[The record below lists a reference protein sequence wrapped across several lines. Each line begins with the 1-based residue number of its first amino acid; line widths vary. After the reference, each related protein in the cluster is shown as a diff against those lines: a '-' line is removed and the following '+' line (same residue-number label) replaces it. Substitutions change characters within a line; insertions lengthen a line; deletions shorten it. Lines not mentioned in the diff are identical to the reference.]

1 MYSKIIEYNKMKI
14 TILHPFTPKSA
25 GVVEKSVPT
34 YHSQPHVKSMVNLAK
49 QQGFVCVMEY
59 FTSKI
64 FRYSISDTVL
74 KWDFYPVNFTLNGNH
89 KKWKKQFSKS
99 CLKQYEKD
107 TPDVTIINMS
117 GHSSLFS
124 YELSKVIL
132 KKRKKYIAMLG
143 GQHYTDI
150 TWAREYYKKA
160 HHILVHTNMQKK
172 EMENMEMFKNLDIR
186 VFPLGVD
193 CEVFKP
199 SHKQK
204 AALESPKL
212 LYVGR
217 IVEWKRVH
225 LAIEALNTLVKNGLN
240 NAILKIIGPT
250 SSENYLSE
258 LKDLV
263 KKYQL
268 SENVFFLGHKEHNEL
283 PQYFQEA
290 DLFVLPSDKE
300 TFGMVMIESMAC
312 GTPVAGIDCPGGPA
326 DVIANNEDGLLSSAE
341 NYSEVILDLFKNKEL
356 LREMKFNARK
366 KAVEKYSIEETTR
379 VLTESVNA
387 ALSSI

>member
-1 MYSKIIEYNKMKI
+1 MI
-14 TILHPFTPKSA
+14 
-25 GVVEKSVPT
+25 
-34 YHSQPHVKSMVNLAK
+34 NLAK

-64 FRYSISDTVL
+64 FRYSTLDVAL
-74 KWDFYPVNFTLNGNH
+74 KWNFYPVNFTLNGDH

-117 GHSSLFS
+117 GHSSPFS

-132 KKRKKYIAMLG
+132 KKGKKYIAMLG
-143 GQHYTDI
+143 GQHYTDVK
-150 TWAREYYKKA
+150 WAREYYKSA

-172 EMENMEMFKNLDIR
+172 SMENMEMFKNLDIR

-193 CEVFKP
+193 CEVFMPKD
-199 SHKQK
+199 QQDLI
-204 AALESPKL
+204 LENPKL

-217 IVEWKRVH
+217 IVEWKRIH
-225 LAIEALNTLVKNGLN
+225 LAIEALNTLVKNGFPT
-240 NAILKIIGPT
+240 AVLKIIGPT

-268 SENVFFLGHKEHNEL
+268 SENIFFLGHKEHNEL

-312 GTPVAGIDCPGGPA
+312 GTPVAGINCPGGPA
-326 DVIANNEDGLLSSAE
+326 DVIINNEDGLLSSPE
-341 NYSEVILDLFKNKEL
+341 NYSEAILDLFKNKGL
-356 LREMKFNARK
+356 LCEMKLNARK
-366 KAVEKYSIEETTR
+366 KAVEKYSIGETTR
-379 VLTESVNA
+379 VLAESVNS
-387 ALSSI
+387 ALQSL

>member
-1 MYSKIIEYNKMKI
+1 MKI
-14 TILHPFTPKSA
+14 AILHPFTPKAA

-34 YHSQPHVKSMVNLAK
+34 YHSQPHAKVMVALAK
-49 QQGFVCVMEY
+49 QNGYDCVMEY
-59 FTSKI
+59 FSPRL
-64 FRYSISDTVL
+64 FRYTISDAIL
-74 KWDFYPVNFTLNGNH
+74 KWNFYPVNFTLSGDH

-99 CLKQYEKD
+99 CLKQYKKE

-117 GHSSLFS
+117 GHSSPFS

-132 KKRKKYIAMLG
+132 KNGKKYIAMLG
-143 GQHYTDI
+143 GQHYNDLE
-150 TWAREYYKKA
+150 WARIYYKKA
-160 HHILVHTNMQKK
+160 HHILVHTKMQKK
-172 EMENMEMFKNLDIR
+172 TMEGMEMFKGLDIR

-199 SHKQK
+199 NSKGST
-204 AALESPKL
+204 ASDSPKL

-225 LAIEALNTLVKNGLN
+225 LAIEALHALVQNGFPKAN
-240 NAILKIIGPT
+240 LKIIGPT

-263 KKYQL
+263 EKYNL
-268 SENVFFLGHKEHNEL
+268 TENVFFLGHKEHHEL

-326 DVIANNEDGLLSSAE
+326 DVVANMVDGLLSSPE
-341 NYSEVILDLFKNKEL
+341 NYAEAILNLFKNKEL
-356 LREMKFNARK
+356 LQEMKLNARK
-366 KAVEKYSIEETTR
+366 KAVSNYSIEETIR
-379 VLTESVNA
+379 VLTESVNST
-387 ALSSI
+387 LRSK